1 MGSKFMTFWG
11 RLRKDDSLVTS
22 EGTLRDVL
30 HEEEIPYNVYGFFLL
45 EKRHNKYIVQVFLRK
60 DS

>member
-11 RLRKDDSLVTS
+11 RLRKDNSLVTS

-30 HEEEIPYNVYGFFLL
+30 HEDEIPYNVYGFFLL